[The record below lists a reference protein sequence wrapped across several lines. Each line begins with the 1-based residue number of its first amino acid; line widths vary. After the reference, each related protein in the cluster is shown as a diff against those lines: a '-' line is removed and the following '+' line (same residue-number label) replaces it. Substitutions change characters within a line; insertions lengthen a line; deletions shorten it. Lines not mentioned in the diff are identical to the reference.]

1 MIPVRRSMGTPG
13 SAMTFRSSSEDSNT
27 LATWW
32 SSASTRSRSPS
43 ARAISNSPVA

>member
-1 MIPVRRSMGTPG
+1 MRRSMGTPG

-32 SSASTRSRSPS
+32 QLGLDLLGSPS
-43 ARAISNSPVA
+43 ARAISNSPAA